1 MNPLLIAAAKIAE
14 PSIPVVAITGIS
26 LVFLVL
32 ALLILLISVQGM
44 IFGKIEKNKRAKAE
58 AAKATALAKAKDEP
72 QKSAAASAAPAK
84 VAPVIEDG
92 IPEEVV
98 AVITAA
104 IAAMGDGKYTLRSLT
119 RANPSRGKW
128 GAAGASFSTE
138 PF

>member
-14 PSIPVVAITGIS
+14 PSIPVVALTGIS

-32 ALLILLISVQGM
+32 ALLILIISVQGV

-58 AAKATALAKAKDEP
+58 AEKAAALAKAKDEP
-72 QKSAAASAAPAK
+72 KESAAPAK
-84 VAPVIEDG
+84 VVPVIEDG

-98 AVITAA
+98 AVIAA
-104 IAAMGDGKYTLRSLT
+104 AVAAMGDGKYTLRSLT